1 MVCNE
6 DISQVSPPKQN
17 KDPVEDEVKDPVK
30 AVRDSRLL
38 ADPRVLK
45 NLLKLEET
53 CVPKTPDYI
62 RNCQPELNPSMRKIV
77 TDWMLQV
84 YLIFLF
90 HISRTR
96 SGIKSDANL
105 TFHVYTVLLIKEL
118 HISGYNHVV
127 E

>member
-6 DISQVSPPKQN
+6 DISQVSPPKQI

-45 NLLKLEET
+45 NLLKLEEA

-84 YLIFLF
+84 YLIFVN
-90 HISRTR
+90 IRM
-96 SGIKSDANL
+96 
-105 TFHVYTVLLIKEL
+105 YPP
-118 HISGYNHVV
+118 
-127 E
+127 